1 MGLKVALMTR
11 HHATLICE
19 EARKLLLDAGF
30 EIISN
35 DTGRILSRD
44 EQKDL
49 IKDAYAIVAGTEKYD
64 ADMLSVCKNLKVVT
78 RFGVGTDNFDL
89 ETMRKMGVQVGV
101 IANHNAVAEFALTLI
116 LSAMKNLPRYDAVVR
131 EGKWSRFPMREL
143 SKKTVGIVG
152 FGRIGKRL
160 AELLA
165 GFDVELLAYDPYMNE
180 AAAAERKV
188 TPVSLDELLARSDVV
203 SLHLPAMEQTYHMM
217 NAETIG
223 KMKDGAYLVNTSRG
237 ALVDEKALYDA
248 LVSGKI
254 TAAGLDVYE
263 KEPVTADNPLFGLEN
278 NVLAPHVSA
287 LSFETN
293 YNGGIICA
301 ESIVQVYNGGKPLY
315 PLW

>member
-1 MGLKVALMTR
+1 
-11 HHATLICE
+11 
-19 EARKLLLDAGF
+19 
-30 EIISN
+30 
-35 DTGRILSRD
+35 
-44 EQKDL
+44 
-49 IKDAYAIVAGTEKYD
+49 
-64 ADMLSVCKNLKVVT
+64 
-78 RFGVGTDNFDL
+78 
-89 ETMRKMGVQVGV
+89 
-101 IANHNAVAEFALTLI
+101 
-116 LSAMKNLPRYDAVVR
+116 
-131 EGKWSRFPMREL
+131 
-143 SKKTVGIVG
+143 
-152 FGRIGKRL
+152 
-160 AELLA
+160 
-165 GFDVELLAYDPYMNE
+165 
-180 AAAAERKV
+180 
-188 TPVSLDELLARSDVV
+188 
-203 SLHLPAMEQTYHMM
+203 MM

-223 KMKDGAYLVNTSRG
+223 KMKNGAYLVNTSRG